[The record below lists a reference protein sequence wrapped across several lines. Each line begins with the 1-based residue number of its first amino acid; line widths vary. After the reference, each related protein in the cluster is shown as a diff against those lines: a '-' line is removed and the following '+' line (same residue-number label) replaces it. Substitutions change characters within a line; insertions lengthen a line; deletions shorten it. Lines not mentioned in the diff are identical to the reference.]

1 MVYRNSAW
9 SKLLEVG
16 VGIETILVVSQALV
30 AEDVLLLIRDD
41 GWTVDA

>member
-16 VGIETILVVSQALV
+16 VGIETIQVVSQALM
-30 AEDVLLLIRDD
+30 AEDVLLLW
-41 GWTVDA
+41 G